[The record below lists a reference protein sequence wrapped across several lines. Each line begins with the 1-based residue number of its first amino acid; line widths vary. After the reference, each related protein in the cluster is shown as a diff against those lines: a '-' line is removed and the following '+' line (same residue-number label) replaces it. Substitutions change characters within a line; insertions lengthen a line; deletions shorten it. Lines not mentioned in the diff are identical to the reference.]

1 MNRSILFRL
10 VPLAVSA
17 ALPFAA
23 AAQNLDPTVVV
34 DRNYEGKLME
44 VHKPSL
50 KMQIPDSVTRFDL
63 DFDYSVFDNPYK
75 GSYEFSP
82 YTVKMHPASSALA
95 PKKLYLRAG
104 AGYPLRPVF
113 DLVWSPSFKKGF
125 RIDVYAL
132 HRSYVGNYRSFGPS
146 AEPQSGTVK
155 IDRWRSDDGS
165 VRTWSG
171 YDFSTRAG
179 LDGSYD
185 WKKGT
190 AVFDVSYFGL
200 ASDDRQRR
208 RGYDALDVKAG
219 VCSVPSDGPHFL
231 YDVTASY
238 RFANDKAKYRAGNSY
253 VLDEHLFGADA
264 SLGWAFAGG
273 HRMLFD
279 FALDVAAY
287 SGCTDA
293 AAGNFRIIPHYMF
306 VKGRWNLDLGLRL
319 SMIASQADAVGM
331 FASRDQIVYPDV
343 TVSFA
348 AIPDAMSLYAKATG
362 GSSLNT
368 YARILEENRHADLAF
383 ARGRGVVLD
392 NTVERLSAMIG
403 MEGRIGMQ
411 FSYDLRAGY
420 SNYGN
425 AMLDAVALEAE
436 PQDGSLKYLPGL
448 GYSSYR
454 KCFAQ
459 AELCWKNESIRLDGH
474 VNYAHVWGLDSA
486 SGLFA
491 PASLTGDVAFEYN
504 WNRRIFAGVDCAF
517 STARRGGLL
526 YPSGELY
533 GAVLPGYADLGLS
546 LEVALT
552 RSFSLWARGE
562 NLLNMTVQRNPLYA
576 EQGIGFTLGISLN
589 L

>member
-125 RIDVYAL
+125 RMDVYAL
-132 HRSYVGNYRSFGPS
+132 HRSYVGNYRSFIPS

-253 VLDEHLFGADA
+253 VLDEHLFGAGA

-319 SMIASQADAVGM
+319 SMIAS
-331 FASRDQIVYPDV
+331 
-343 TVSFA
+343 
-348 AIPDAMSLYAKATG
+348 
-362 GSSLNT
+362 
-368 YARILEENRHADLAF
+368 
-383 ARGRGVVLD
+383 
-392 NTVERLSAMIG
+392 
-403 MEGRIGMQ
+403 
-411 FSYDLRAGY
+411 
-420 SNYGN
+420 
-425 AMLDAVALEAE
+425 
-436 PQDGSLKYLPGL
+436 
-448 GYSSYR
+448 
-454 KCFAQ
+454 
-459 AELCWKNESIRLDGH
+459 
-474 VNYAHVWGLDSA
+474 
-486 SGLFA
+486 
-491 PASLTGDVAFEYN
+491 
-504 WNRRIFAGVDCAF
+504 
-517 STARRGGLL
+517 
-526 YPSGELY
+526 
-533 GAVLPGYADLGLS
+533 
-546 LEVALT
+546 
-552 RSFSLWARGE
+552 
-562 NLLNMTVQRNPLYA
+562 
-576 EQGIGFTLGISLN
+576 
-589 L
+589 